1 MRSKSSPRAVSIR
14 TGVVDTFRVIRAF
27 GKGIQGPT
35 TPTKAWRHEENTVPD
50 GFLEIYADI
59 GFRSIVL
66 PAGFQKKQI
75 QGPARVMLGVPADGA
90 LAGRQM
96 EAGISRGVTM
106 FRWNAVAGICLLLGI
121 SAASGLA
128 QVAVAVPDAPPL
140 SLGTAWYPE
149 QWPESRWDADLAL
162 MEQAHVTFVRITEF
176 AWSALE
182 PSEGN
187 YQLDWVEHAV
197 RAAERHHIQVI
208 LGTPGAAPPAW
219 LTQKYPETLRT
230 LEDGRKDEHGNR
242 EQFNFTDPKYRE
254 LLGAVTEKMAQRF
267 GHDKNVIGWQIDNE
281 LAAESFD
288 PGTRRQWQAW
298 LKAKYQTLDNLNA
311 RWTTAYW
318 SETYSDWSQIP
329 IETKYGNP
337 GLLLNWKQFVT
348 ATYRSYSQMHLAAIR
363 KYAEPRQ
370 KITTNM
376 MGWFDGYDH
385 YVVAQD
391 LDFASWDDY
400 VGTGHLDPVRNG
412 MAHDLTRGF
421 LHRNFWVMET
431 QPGFVNWSADNNALD
446 KGEVRAMAW
455 HDVGHGAE
463 AVSYWQWRSALNGQE
478 QYHGVLVGADGTPVP
493 LYPEVAQL
501 GAEFAKAGPALAGT
515 SVQSR
520 VAVLQDYDSRW
531 AINWQRHNKAFDP
544 VTELVQYYGP
554 LRTLVRSVDVVSDIS
569 PLSQYKLV
577 VAPGLNVL
585 TPASVK
591 NLEAYVRGG
600 GHLVLGQRSG
610 MKDQDNSL
618 AVQRQPGALVDLLG
632 DRVEQWYALDKGVPI
647 EGKWGSG
654 TDTLWA
660 EQMSASAKDAEVL
673 MRYGKSNGWLDGQPA
688 AVTRRVGKGRI
699 TYIGANLDEPTMR
712 SAARWMV
719 ETSGLDPMWANVPE
733 GVDVSLRSG
742 GGKNVTILINFSA
755 ETKTVPLPAT
765 MENVL
770 DGTRGA
776 SVVLP
781 QYGVAVLR

>member
-1 MRSKSSPRAVSIR
+1 MS
-14 TGVVDTFRVIRAF
+14 
-27 GKGIQGPT
+27 T
-35 TPTKAWRHEENTVPD
+35 TA
-50 GFLEIYADI
+50 
-59 GFRSIVL
+59 
-66 PAGFQKKQI
+66 
-75 QGPARVMLGVPADGA
+75 A
-90 LAGRQM
+90 LAQ
-96 EAGISRGVTM
+96 
-106 FRWNAVAGICLLLGI
+106 
-121 SAASGLA
+121 AST
-128 QVAVAVPDAPPL
+128 AVPDAPPL

-162 MEQAHVTFVRITEF
+162 MEKAHITFVRITEF
-176 AWSALE
+176 AWSSME
-182 PSEGN
+182 PSEGH
-187 YQLDWVEHAV
+187 YDLDWVEHAV
-197 RAAERHHIQVI
+197 RAAERHHIQVV

-230 LEDGRKDEHGNR
+230 LEDGQKDQHGNR

-254 LLGAVTEKMAQRF
+254 LLRAMTEKMAERF

-281 LAAESFD
+281 LAAESYD
-288 PGTRRQWQAW
+288 AGTKKLWQEW
-298 LKAKYQTLDNLNA
+298 LKAKYGTLDNLNA
-311 RWTTAYW
+311 RWTTTYW

-329 IETKYGNP
+329 IQTKYGNP

-348 ATYRSYSQMHLAAIR
+348 ATYRSYSQMHIAAIR

-385 YVVAQD
+385 YKVAQD

-400 VGTGHLDPVRNG
+400 VGTGHLDPIRNG

-421 LHRNFWVMET
+421 LRKNFWVMET

-493 LYPEVAQL
+493 LYPEVAEL
-501 GAEFAKAGPALAGT
+501 GAEFAKVGPVLAGT
-515 SVQSR
+515 TVESQ

-544 VTELVQYYGP
+544 VAALVSYYGP
-554 LRTLVRSVDVVSDIS
+554 LRSLVRSVDVVSDLV
-569 PLSQYKLV
+569 PLSRYKLV
-577 VAPGLNVL
+577 VAPALNVL
-585 TPASVK
+585 TPEAVQ

-610 MKDQDNSL
+610 MKDADNSL
-618 AVQRQPGALVDLLG
+618 FVQRQPGPLVDLLG
-632 DRVEQWYALDKGVPI
+632 GRVEQWYALDKDVPI

-654 TDTLWA
+654 SDRIWA

-688 AVTRRVGKGRI
+688 AITRKVGKGRI
-699 TYIGANLDEPTMR
+699 TYIGANLDGPTMV
-712 SAARWMV
+712 AAAKWAT
-719 ETSGLDPMWANVPE
+719 ETSGVTAVWPGVPE
-733 GVDVSLRSG
+733 GVDVSVRSG
-742 GGKNVTILINFSA
+742 GGKTVYILINLSSGA
-755 ETKTVPLPAT
+755 KTVTLPAA

-770 DGTRGA
+770 DGTRAA
-776 SVVLP
+776 SVSLP